1 MTNEHQSRQSSASA
15 LLRGHFTDGHTHF
28 AVHASTAKDTD
39 AFHVSV
45 SDNPADIVLIVSG
58 LITKQLHA
66 TWAESWR
73 IFAPD
78 WKLWVHDAA
87 FQVFYTGHFTAAP
100 TSSGTAITAY
110 SNGDL
115 PGKVRF
121 CNG

>member
-1 MTNEHQSRQSSASA
+1 
-15 LLRGHFTDGHTHF
+15 LRGHFTDGHTHF
-28 AVHASTAKDTD
+28 AVHASTAKDPD

-110 SNGDL
+110 SNGDF